1 MRWVLIHLKHLP
13 TLFWIKRGTLA
24 FIGFILS
31 PLSWWNDIFV
41 NVPLAYA
48 FAWLIGKF
56 IDIFIDI
63 ERWLFITLFIIGY
76 FITNVAGFLMM
87 HYSIFGIKKVEKNSI
102 IGQILVSLFY
112 TLVIVG
118 LSYLDIFDL
127 NIQLDIIPNWVIK

>member
-1 MRWVLIHLKHLP
+1 MKWILIHFKYLP

-24 FIGFILS
+24 FVGFILS

-56 IDIFIDI
+56 LDIFIDI
-63 ERWLFITLFIIGY
+63 ERWLFVTLFIIGY
-76 FITNVAGFLMM
+76 FITNVVGFLMM
-87 HYSIFGIKKVEKNSI
+87 HYSIFGIKKIEKNSI
-102 IGQILVSLFY
+102 ISQVLVSLFY
-112 TLVIVG
+112 TLIIVG

-127 NIQLDIIPNWVIK
+127 NIQLNIIPDWVIK

>member
-1 MRWVLIHLKHLP
+1 MKWILIHLKHLP
-13 TLFWIKRGTLA
+13 TFFWIKRGTLA
-24 FIGFILS
+24 FVGFILS

-56 IDIFIDI
+56 LDIFIDI
-63 ERWLFITLFIIGY
+63 ERWLFVTLFIIGY

-102 IGQILVSLFY
+102 MGQILVSLFY

-118 LSYLDIFDL
+118 LSYFDIFDL
-127 NIQLDIIPNWVIK
+127 NIQLDIIPDWVIK